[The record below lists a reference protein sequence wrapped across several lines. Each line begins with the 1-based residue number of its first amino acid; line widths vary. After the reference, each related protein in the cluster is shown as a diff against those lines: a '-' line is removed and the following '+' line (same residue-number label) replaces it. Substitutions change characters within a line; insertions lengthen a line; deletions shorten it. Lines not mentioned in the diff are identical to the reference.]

1 MSQDE
6 AMSCDGNGPCASRNR
21 HCDKCDPSTGQ
32 SFEDSLYLS
41 ERDKRDLEKM
51 TESDCHQFC
60 QTAKSESMR
69 AKEFYQLAQRLST
82 ELNKAHNLIRWLGRA
97 YGDNE
102 PIWAFNDA
110 YGHELEANREL
121 HRTWQQVM
129 GTRLGD
135 NPQETTEPGETPRP
149 NESESSTNA

>member
-1 MSQDE
+1 MSE
-6 AMSCDGNGPCASRNR
+6 PT
-21 HCDKCDPSTGQ
+21 PSTGQ

-41 ERDKRDLEKM
+41 ERER
-51 TESDCHQFC
+51 
-60 QTAKSESMR
+60 
-69 AKEFYQLAQRLST
+69 EFYYLSEQARVLYQVSQRLS
-82 ELNKAHNLIRWLGRA
+82 EKLNKAHNLIRWLGRA

-129 GTRLGD
+129 GTRLED

-149 NESESSTNA
+149 NESESSTNE